1 MIARLAT
8 PDDADELIR
17 LRAVLLTSMNPP
29 TWDDA
34 WRTPSRETLTTR
46 LAAPGLP
53 SQQPASHPAS
63 HLASHPAS
71 HPTSHPTSHPA
82 SHPASPPTLA
92 AFVVD
97 RPDGT
102 GLAACAV
109 GTVEHRL
116 GSPGD
121 PQGRTGY
128 VFSVATDPDM
138 RRRGFSRQC
147 MTALLEWFQ
156 SQGVRKVDLR
166 ASAEAEPLYR
176 SLGFARTPDPAMRL
190 RLDP

>member
-1 MIARLAT
+1 MIARPAT
-8 PDDADELIR
+8 PDDADELVR

-29 TWDDA
+29 IWDDA
-34 WRTPSRETLTTR
+34 WRTPSRATLIAR
-46 LAAPGLP
+46 LAT
-53 SQQPASHPAS
+53 SPA
-63 HLASHPAS
+63 
-71 HPTSHPTSHPA
+71 
-82 SHPASPPTLA
+82 PTLA

-97 RPDGT
+97 RPDGA

-109 GTVEHRL
+109 GTIEHRL
-116 GSPGD
+116 GAPGD

-128 VFSVATDPDM
+128 VFSVATEPGM

-147 MTALLEWFQ
+147 MTALLEWFR
-156 SQGVRKVDLR
+156 SQDVRKVDLR

-190 RLDP
+190 RLEP